1 MSESGWMTAW
11 IVDTL
16 EDGRIELTAPSGIV
30 LMTVSPETADMLG
43 RMLINEAGID
53 EDWV

>member
-1 MSESGWMTAW
+1 MKINKWKVEWN
-11 IVDTL
+11 VDTI
-16 EDGRIELTAPSGIV
+16 EDGRIELTAPTGIV